1 MLRWVW
7 SVNKF
12 GWVFLQTQALMGEFT
27 EKKNLRKKM
36 HQSQISY
43 ESAIFKILKS
53 NEDKNFKINSHN
65 YMYQRDTKWRS
76 FLW

>member
-1 MLRWVW
+1 MYAPLGLVCKQIWMSFFANSSTDGRIHR
-7 SVNKF
+7 
-12 GWVFLQTQALMGEFT
+12 
-27 EKKNLRKKM
+27 KKKIRKKM

-65 YMYQRDTKWRS
+65 YMYQRDTK
-76 FLW
+76 

>member
-1 MLRWVW
+1 MYAPLGLVCKQIWM
-7 SVNKF
+7 SF
-12 GWVFLQTQALMGEFT
+12 FATQALMGEFT

-65 YMYQRDTKWRS
+65 YMYQRDTK
-76 FLW
+76 

>member
-1 MLRWVW
+1 
-7 SVNKF
+7 
-12 GWVFLQTQALMGEFT
+12 
-27 EKKNLRKKM
+27 M

-65 YMYQRDTKWRS
+65 YMYQRDTKWR